1 MLLKKIPPYF
11 AAQNWA
17 GVCGHIE
24 KAQPYS
30 HGEWTME
37 QIKSDIHTGRVEL
50 ISVLDGEDCV
60 GAVAYV
66 MQNRRNS
73 RCAFV
78 VAIGGAALAS
88 QGNYDQ
94 LRSIFKSEGATE
106 IEGAGRPAIVRLWS
120 QFGFEPKHQ
129 IFGVQI

>member
-1 MLLKKIPPYF
+1 VLLKKIPPYF
-11 AAQNWA
+11 AAQSWS
-17 GVCGHIE
+17 GVREHIE

-37 QIKSDIHTGRVEL
+37 QLKSDIFTGRVEL
-50 ISVLDGEDCV
+50 ISVLDGDACA

-88 QGNYDQ
+88 RNNFEQ
-94 LRSIFKSEGATE
+94 LRTIFRAEGATE

-120 QFGFEPKHQ
+120 QFGFEPKYQ
-129 IFGVQI
+129 VFGVQI